1 MAGETTA
8 FAPMRVPNF
17 RWFFLS
23 SLVNMAGSTMAPVA
37 LAFAVLEVSDSPTA
51 LGAVLAANSI
61 PLVLFMLFGGVIA
74 DRLSRVLILRVGSLV
89 LAVTQGMAAALVITG
104 TAELWMLIVLEA
116 LNGLTLALVFPAFA
130 AIMPQLVPR
139 EMLQSANVLQSM
151 SRGALRVVGPSLAG
165 LLVVTVGPGWALA
178 VDALTWLVASLLLL
192 LVSLPRPVRD
202 ADAPSTFAEL
212 REGWSLFV
220 GTTWLWVIV
229 LAFSALNAIHAG
241 ALNTLGPVVAKDT
254 IGEQGWGYI
263 LSAESVGLLAMT
275 AVMLRRRLER
285 PLFFGMLGIST
296 AGLPIILLGASPELL
311 PLVALAFVA
320 GAGIEL
326 FSLGWTL
333 AMQENIE
340 ERMLSRAYSYD
351 ALGSFVAMPVG
362 QLAYGPLALAFGSRD
377 VLVASGVVYIAICL
391 LTLLSGSV
399 RKLQRAPAEVVVH
412 PGDALPG

>member
-17 RWFFLS
+17 RWYFLS
-23 SLVNMAGSTMAPVA
+23 SLIDMAGTTMAPVA

-61 PLVLFMLFGGVIA
+61 PLVLFLLFGGVIA
-74 DRLSRVLILRVGSLV
+74 DRLPRVLILRVGNLV
-89 LAVTQGMAAALVITG
+89 LAATQGMVATLVITD
-104 TAELWMLIVLEA
+104 TAQLWMLIVLEG

-139 EMLQSANVLQSM
+139 GMLQSANVLQSM
-151 SRGALRVVGPSLAG
+151 SRGALRVVGPSIAG

-178 VDALTWLVASLLLL
+178 VDALTFLVASLLLL
-192 LVSLPRPVRD
+192 LVALPRPVRD
-202 ADAPSTFAEL
+202 GSASSTFAEL

-229 LAFSALNAIHAG
+229 LAFGVLNAIHAG
-241 ALNTLGPVVAKDT
+241 ALLTLGPVVAKDT

-263 LSAESVGLLAMT
+263 LSAESLGLVAMM

-285 PLFFGMLGIST
+285 PLFFGMLGIAT
-296 AGLPIILLGASPELL
+296 AGFPIILLGAAPELL
-311 PLVALAFVA
+311 PLVVLAFVA

-351 ALGSFVAMPVG
+351 ALGSFAAMPIG
-362 QLAYGPLALAFGSRD
+362 QLAYGPLALTFGYGE
-377 VLVASGVVYIAICL
+377 VLVVSGVVYVAVCL
-391 LTLLSGSV
+391 LTLLSASV
-399 RKLQRAPAEVVVH
+399 RNLPRAPAEVAVH
-412 PGDALPG
+412 T

>member
-1 MAGETTA
+1 MAAGEMSA

-17 RWFFLS
+17 RWYFLS
-23 SLVNMAGSTMAPVA
+23 NVIDMAGSTMAPVA
-37 LAFAVLEVSDSPTA
+37 LAFAVLEVSDSPKA

-61 PLVLFMLFGGVIA
+61 PLVVFLLFGGVIA
-74 DRLSRVLILRVGSLV
+74 DRLPRVLILRVGAMV
-89 LAVTQGMAAALVITG
+89 LAVTQGMVAALVITD

-116 LNGLTLALVFPAFA
+116 LNGLTLAMVFPAFA

-151 SRGALRVVGPSLAG
+151 SRGALRVVGPSIAG
-165 LLVVTVGPGWALA
+165 LLVVTIGPGWALA
-178 VDALTWLVASLLLL
+178 ADALTYLVASLFLL

-202 ADAPSTFAEL
+202 ASAPSTLAEL

-229 LAFSALNAIHAG
+229 LAFSVLNAIHAG

-263 LSAESVGLLAMT
+263 LSAESLGLLAMT

-285 PLFFGMLGIST
+285 PLFFGMLGIAT
-296 AGLPIILLGASPELL
+296 AGIPIILLGARPELV

-326 FSLGWTL
+326 FSLGWML

-340 ERMLSRAYSYD
+340 ERMLSRAFSYD
-351 ALGSFVAMPVG
+351 ALGSFVAMPIG
-362 QLAYGPLALAFGSRD
+362 QLVYGPLALAFGFRD
-377 VLVASGVVYIAICL
+377 VLVLSGVVYIVICL
-391 LTLLSGSV
+391 LTLLSASV
-399 RKLQRAPAEVVVH
+399 RNLQRAPAEVAVTS
-412 PGDALPG
+412 